1 MNKRSHG
8 IKMVLLGGLVAG
20 ALDITY
26 ACVYWAIKVN
36 VPAQQIFQSV
46 AAGLLGKASFEGGVQ
61 TAALGLLLH
70 FCMTLMM
77 SAAYVV
83 MAQQVSLLVER
94 PWLCG
99 AFYGLVLYGVMNH
112 VVLPLSATPPSAGP
126 KDLLWIAL
134 SVVVHMGFVGIPIA
148 LFARRAENGII
159 ATARSP
165 PSRGR

>member
-8 IKMVLLGGLVAG
+8 ITMVLLGGLVAG

-36 VPAQQIFQSV
+36 VPAQRIFQSV
-46 AAGLLGKASFEGGVQ
+46 AAGLLGKASFQGGVQ

-77 SAAYVV
+77 SAAYVLG
-83 MAQQVSLLVER
+83 ARHVSLLVER

-99 AFYGLVLYGVMNH
+99 AVYGLVLYGVMNH
-112 VVLPLSATPPSAGP
+112 VVIPLSAAPASSGP
-126 KDLLWIAL
+126 KDLLWIGL
-134 SVVVHMGFVGIPIA
+134 SVAVHMCFVGLPIA
-148 LFARRAENGII
+148 LFARRAL
-159 ATARSP
+159 A
-165 PSRGR
+165 